1 MEQSNE
7 NGNKPILEI
16 FINEVEMD
24 ENPIQEKST
33 KIPIQQIKGSRM
45 PRNEKERMKFN
56 LERLHIQRNKLKGSI
71 INSMCCKFYCVN
83 DNKEVDGDYPQIMK
97 CIIYY
102 NSLVIAINPRIQ
114 IRKGLISYHKTNII
128 IALRKHVDVKYSIIT
143 KMFEEVNSPMIRSLE
158 M

>member
-56 LERLHIQRNKLKGSI
+56 LERLHIQRNKWK
-71 INSMCCKFYCVN
+71 INN
-83 DNKEVDGDYPQIMK
+83 N
-97 CIIYY
+97 
-102 NSLVIAINPRIQ
+102 NSLFGGYILSMIT
-114 IRKGLISYHKTNII
+114 RKLM
-128 IALRKHVDVKYSIIT
+128 VIIT
-143 KMFEEVNSPMIRSLE
+143 NNE
-158 M
+158 MYHLLH